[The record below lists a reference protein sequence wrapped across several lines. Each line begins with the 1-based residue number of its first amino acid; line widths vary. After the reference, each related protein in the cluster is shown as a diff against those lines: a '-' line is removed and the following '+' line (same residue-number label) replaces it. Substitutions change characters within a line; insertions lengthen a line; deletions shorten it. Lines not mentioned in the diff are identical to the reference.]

1 MGTPQQGP
9 GSDDHAAI
17 EPAAPPSSQAASR
30 LAALQFLTP
39 ETDRWT
45 VATADQAPAQVAN
58 QLLGWDQWVE
68 WRDRWPQGLSVG
80 VVFPNHLH
88 VDELVAELPR
98 LALVA
103 LQFPKWTDGR
113 AYSQARLLR
122 TRHRFAHEL
131 RAIGDVIPDMAAQL
145 SRTGF
150 DTAQL
155 RAGESIAV
163 ARRMLAFFPVFY
175 QADVHEP
182 RLRIE
187 DRSSDVSME
196 RRKKEGYF

>member
-1 MGTPQQGP
+1 MGTTRQGLGSGHHASIEHEGPASPQ
-9 GSDDHAAI
+9 
-17 EPAAPPSSQAASR
+17 APTR
-30 LAALQFLTP
+30 LVALQFLTP

-45 VATADQAPAQVAN
+45 AVPADQAPAPLAN
-58 QLLGWDQWVE
+58 QLLSWDQWTA
-68 WRDRWPQGLSVG
+68 WRDRWPQGSSVG

-88 VDELVAELPR
+88 VGELVPDLPR

-122 TRHRFAHEL
+122 TRHRFAGEL

-150 DTAQL
+150 DAVQL
-155 RAGESIAV
+155 RAGERIDV
-163 ARRMLAFFPVFY
+163 ARRMLEFFPVFY

-182 RLRIE
+182 RLRFVRDATE
-187 DRSSDVSME
+187 AQA
-196 RRKKEGYF
+196 